1 MTGQSCPGLLCCL
14 PQSVHCQIHH
24 LQDIGLPWKNCYPS
38 KRKSPAVNFTQK
50 RRRTEETLEEP
61 DWDHDP
67 VDIKLFSPEE
77 EKTISAGLDQS
88 WSGVPLPT
96 LERLTSSSEEEKD
109 LKIKSI
115 CVKITKDEKK
125 DNRKK
130 EKENK
135 RKDKFKSKES
145 KL

>member
-1 MTGQSCPGLLCCL
+1 M
-14 PQSVHCQIHH
+14 
-24 LQDIGLPWKNCYPS
+24 
-38 KRKSPAVNFTQK
+38 
-50 RRRTEETLEEP
+50 
-61 DWDHDP
+61 
-67 VDIKLFSPEE
+67 DIKLFSPEE